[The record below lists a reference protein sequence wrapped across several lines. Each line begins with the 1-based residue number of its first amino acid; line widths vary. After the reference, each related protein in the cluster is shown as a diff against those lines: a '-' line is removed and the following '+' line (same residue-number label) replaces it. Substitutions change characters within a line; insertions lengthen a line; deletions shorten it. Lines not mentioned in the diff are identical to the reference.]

1 MPWLLLLLFWI
12 VPASAEDVFD
22 ATDLYVDLIDPFYS
36 SYEKSRTQI
45 GVAMI
50 ATVTLEVASAD
61 ARDEVMMHRPLLRD
75 SFQRLLSQQTRATF
89 ISTAGWQVLADQAAD
104 QFNETLASEGCNQC
118 VRSVL
123 FPAGIVPE
131 G

>member
-12 VPASAEDVFD
+12 GPATAEDVFD
-22 ATDLYVDLIDPFYS
+22 ATDLYVDLVDPFYS

-50 ATVTLEVASAD
+50 AMVTLEVADAT
-61 ARDEVMMHRPLLRD
+61 ARDQVMAHRPLLRD
-75 SFQRLLSQQTRATF
+75 SFQRLLSQQSRATF
-89 ISTAGWQVLADQAAD
+89 ISTQGWLTLAEQATD
-104 QFNETLASEGCNQC
+104 QFNETLAREGCTNC

-123 FPAGIVPE
+123 FPAGIIPE